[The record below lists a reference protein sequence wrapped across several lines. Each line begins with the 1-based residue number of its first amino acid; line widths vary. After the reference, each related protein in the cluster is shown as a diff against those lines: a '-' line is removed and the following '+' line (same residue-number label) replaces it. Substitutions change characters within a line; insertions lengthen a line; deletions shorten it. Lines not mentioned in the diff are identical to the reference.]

1 MTNATR
7 DAGNRRQALRR
18 LATAMCAGVAAPVIA
33 QDKARALREMQ
44 IHRVEAL
51 GLEIWVENQP
61 PWETQ
66 LIQGKSLPVFAA
78 QSPDH
83 YHPPSVM
90 TWVSHARAQ
99 SPGELFPA
107 MALGAIR
114 AAAQNYGAPKAV
126 WRALSPVE
134 ARHGL
139 LQGFEATFAGKAQG
153 DAVDVRV
160 FIGQS
165 PGRFPVAMQA
175 YTLRGKLDHLDEPI
189 RRSWGKVKY
198 LG

>member
-51 GLEIWVENQP
+51 GLEIWVEN
-61 PWETQ
+61 
-66 LIQGKSLPVFAA
+66 
-78 QSPDH
+78 
-83 YHPPSVM
+83 
-90 TWVSHARAQ
+90 
-99 SPGELFPA
+99 
-107 MALGAIR
+107 
-114 AAAQNYGAPKAV
+114 
-126 WRALSPVE
+126 
-134 ARHGL
+134 HGV
-139 LQGFEATFAGKAQG
+139 LQGFGATFAGKAQG

-165 PGRFPVAMQA
+165 PGRLPVAMQA

-198 LG
+198 LA